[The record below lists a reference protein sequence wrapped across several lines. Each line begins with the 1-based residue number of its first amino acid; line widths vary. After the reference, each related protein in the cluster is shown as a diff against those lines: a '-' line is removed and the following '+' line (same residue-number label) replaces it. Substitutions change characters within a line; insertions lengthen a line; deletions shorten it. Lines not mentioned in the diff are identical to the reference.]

1 MIDLHCHL
9 DLYPDPKAIVERCRS
24 ENHFV
29 LSVTTT
35 PSAYRGTFSL
45 APDNEQIPTAL
56 GLHPQLAA
64 ERHREL
70 PLFDE
75 LLPLVRWIGEIGLD
89 GGREFRDSWEVQLR
103 VFRHILRS
111 CAADG
116 GRLLSIHSR
125 HAATAVIETLVH
137 ESNAGIAIFH
147 WFSGSPT
154 ELNKAIEL
162 DCWFS
167 IGLPMLRS
175 KKGRSIVASLPRNRV
190 LTETDGPF
198 TQNESGPLFPWDI
211 RETLGELANLWSE
224 PEEAT
229 TARLRENLSHLLTIS
244 Q

>member
-35 PSAYRGTFSL
+35 PSAYRGTHSL
-45 APDNEQIPTAL
+45 APDSEQIPTAL

-64 ERHREL
+64 ERYREL

-75 LLPLVRWIGEIGLD
+75 LLPLVNWVGEVGLD
-89 GGREFRDSWEVQLR
+89 GGREFRDTWEVQLR

-111 CAADG
+111 CAANG

-125 HAATAVIETLVH
+125 HAATAVIETLKQ
-137 ESNAGIAIFH
+137 ESNAGIAILH
-147 WFSGSPT
+147 WFSGSPL
-154 ELNKAIEL
+154 ELNNAVEL

-175 KKGRSIVASLPRNRV
+175 KKGRAIVASLPRNRV

-211 RETLGELANLWSE
+211 RETLSELANLWRE
-224 PEEAT
+224 PEKAT
-229 TARLRENLSHLLTIS
+229 TARVQENLSQLITMS